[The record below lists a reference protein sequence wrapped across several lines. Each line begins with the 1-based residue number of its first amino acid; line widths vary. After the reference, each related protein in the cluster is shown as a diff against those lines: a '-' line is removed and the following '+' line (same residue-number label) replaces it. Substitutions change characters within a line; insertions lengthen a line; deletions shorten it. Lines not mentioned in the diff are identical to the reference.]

1 MEGGCCALV
10 VVYLLGKVY
19 VANAGDSRYGG
30 HTLWGGGTEES
41 EVAGGKNQRLEEVR
55 RGHRQKEGPER
66 ATWGRKIGVW
76 MLNPKGHY
84 REGLVFLEFSTR
96 GPKRAEPQ
104 PFLSLGRAIIVR
116 NGEII
121 PMSREFTPETERQR
135 LKLLVSVNSTPD
147 SHSWLSLVPVCTLH
161 PEDSPSPTTQ
171 TAPYRGVQSR
181 AGGWWRT

>member
-41 EVAGGKNQRLEEVR
+41 EVVGVKNQSLE
-55 RGHRQKEGPER
+55 GSQTEGPER

-76 MLNPKGHY
+76 MLNPKGHC

-135 LKLLVSVNSTPD
+135 LQLLVSVN
-147 SHSWLSLVPVCTLH
+147 
-161 PEDSPSPTTQ
+161 
-171 TAPYRGVQSR
+171 
-181 AGGWWRT
+181 